1 MNHIT
6 GLAHMALYTK
16 DLEASIR
23 FYENLGGMLTDR
35 AQVEKP
41 AGTNLLAMVKLADFF
56 LEIIE
61 PHDGSPVTPEGGL
74 FPHLALEVDDID
86 AAVSNLKNAGINTFR
101 TDVPNDMPGL
111 FGGIRNIFFTGPN
124 GEQLELLQKMS

>member
-6 GLAHMALYTK
+6 GLAHIALYTK
-16 DLEASIR
+16 DLESTIR
-23 FYENLGGMLTDR
+23 FYENLGGVLTDR
-35 AQVEKP
+35 AQVAKP
-41 AGTNLLAMVKLADFF
+41 TGTNLLAMVKLAGFY

-74 FPHLALEVDDID
+74 FPHLALEVDNID
-86 AAVSNLKNAGINTFR
+86 EALNTLKTAGINTFR
-101 TDVPNDMPGL
+101 TDIPNNMPGL